1 MGIPLHNGAVHK
13 CAGVALVAVADDV
26 LGVGFLLSGAVPLAA
41 GRETAAAASAQ
52 PGIGDRFA
60 DFLVGH
66 FKQRL
71 FKAGITALCD
81 IFLDI
86 LRIRCAAVLQNDAV
100 LPLVEGNILLAGV
113 RHAIQMI
120 YEAVN
125 DLAAQNGSFQNFAAV
140 LRLYMDIHDA
150 QRFNMHQRPHFTE
163 AVASAQLHVQAVFLI
178 AVVLQPHIDRQAAA
192 LTFRFEVFVDLHCAA
207 GNAART
213 GADQHGRHLLA
224 LLQRVLCV
232 CLKHMEAV
240 PRQFCLCHAVSA
252 SFLRSSSRMAS
263 AASGVI
269 LA

>member
-1 MGIPLHNGAVHK
+1 
-13 CAGVALVAVADDV
+13 
-26 LGVGFLLSGAVPLAA
+26 
-41 GRETAAAASAQ
+41 
-52 PGIGDRFA
+52 
-60 DFLVGH
+60 
-66 FKQRL
+66 
-71 FKAGITALCD
+71 
-81 IFLDI
+81 
-86 LRIRCAAVLQNDAV
+86 
-100 LPLVEGNILLAGV
+100 
-113 RHAIQMI
+113 
-120 YEAVN
+120 
-125 DLAAQNGSFQNFAAV
+125 
-140 LRLYMDIHDA
+140 
-150 QRFNMHQRPHFTE
+150 MHQRPHFTE

-178 AVVLQPHIDRQAAA
+178 AVVLQPHIDLQPA
-192 LTFRFEVFVDLHCAA
+192 RFTLGLEIVVNLHCAA